1 MSTPTP
7 PSTPR
12 VPPSVAFVRQQF
24 SLSGRAELI
33 LDRTIPA
40 LASHGARIS
49 LTARVWRER
58 PGITFLRCESGKF
71 PRATRDSRF
80 AAAACGIVAGLENT
94 LVQSHERIEC
104 CDIYRAGDGVHA
116 AYLKRRAR
124 TLGAARRFF
133 QNISPYHRDVL
144 RLERR
149 MFAGPRLK
157 AVVVNSKMVADE
169 IVSHFGFPREKI
181 HLVPNGIDLG
191 RFSLPS
197 LADLRKEARADL
209 NLKADAKVL
218 LLLGSGYERKG
229 LPQAIAALAKM
240 GTKAELLVVG
250 RERKPSY
257 YRELASRH
265 GVAGR
270 VHIFGEQ
277 ADPVPYLA
285 AADATIREIWGA
297 VSASVVGAIPAREHA
312 KMDHGFL
319 RIAESGR
326 GYTLTD
332 YLDAY
337 IRRSDLAN
345 AMARFHARYDL
356 LLTPQ
361 MPVPALPAGK
371 ENPEEGDYGDNWV
384 EWSPYPYPFNLTQH
398 PAASVPCGFTASGLP
413 IGLQIVGPARQD
425 ALVLRAARAFESARP
440 FATLSAPRGVADA

>member
-24 SLSGRAELI
+24 SHSGGAELI
-33 LDRTIPA
+33 LDRTIAA

-49 LTARVWRER
+49 LIAREWRER

-116 AYLKRRAR
+116 AYLERRAR

-149 MFAGPRLK
+149 MFASPRLK

-169 IVSHFGFPREKI
+169 IVAHFGFPREKI

-209 NLKADAKVL
+209 NLKPDAKVL

-240 GTKAELLVVG
+240 ATKAELLVVG

-265 GVAGR
+265 GIAGR

-285 AADATIREIWGA
+285 AADAMILPSLYDPFPSAVLEALACGLPVVTSENCGA
-297 VSASVVGAIPAREHA
+297 RDAARELDRDMVCDALDIHGIA
-312 KMDHGFL
+312 SAADRALALAAQGETKM
-319 RIAESGR
+319 RCRAIAEQYR
-326 GYTLTD
+326 MEFM
-332 YLDAY
+332 
-337 IRRSDLAN
+337 IERMLAL
-345 AMARFHARYDL
+345 YEKL
-356 LLTPQ
+356 
-361 MPVPALPAGK
+361 
-371 ENPEEGDYGDNWV
+371 
-384 EWSPYPYPFNLTQH
+384 
-398 PAASVPCGFTASGLP
+398 AAAK
-413 IGLQIVGPARQD
+413 
-425 ALVLRAARAFESARP
+425 
-440 FATLSAPRGVADA
+440 